1 MNESPRIGRPLD
13 ERGGSPLTWLRFA
26 FAAIALCGLAYPL
39 ATTWLGGVLF
49 ADAASGSL
57 IVREGHVLGSRL
69 VAQPFAAP
77 RYLIPRPSA
86 AGYAGM
92 ALAGSNWSP
101 SHPALCERMRADAAR
116 IAAREGIALDAIPV
130 ELITASGSGI
140 DPHLSPAAA
149 AVQLARIARARGA
162 PEAELQ
168 ALLQAQIEGS
178 DFGVFGQ
185 PRVNVLRFNL
195 ALDALSSRRD
205 KPPGTVANLPAGEA
219 PL

>member
-1 MNESPRIGRPLD
+1 MNDTLTSDRPLD
-13 ERGGSPLTWLRFA
+13 EHGGGLLTWLRFA
-26 FAAIALCGLAYPL
+26 LIAIVLCGLAYPL
-39 ATTWLGGVLF
+39 ATALLGRALF
-49 ADAASGSL
+49 ADAANGSL
-57 IVREGHVLGSRL
+57 IVRDGRVLGSAL
-69 VAQPFAAP
+69 VAQPFADA

-86 AGYAGM
+86 AGYDGM
-92 ALAGSNWSP
+92 ALAGSNWAP
-101 SHPALCERMRADAAR
+101 SNPALRERMRADATR

-149 AVQLARIARARGA
+149 ALQLARIARARGL

-168 ALLQAQIEGS
+168 ALLQAQIEGP

-195 ALDALSSRRD
+195 ALDALPS
-205 KPPGTVANLPAGEA
+205 PPQPRPGGVANPSADGS